1 MKIRKVVVTVL
12 MLLFISGCTAKQ
24 LAKKKNQESALITL
38 KTPTMRYS
46 DQGFIYKS
54 SEFVKVEIYSMGQ
67 PLLSLDINALNIC
80 MSLFECMEKSEFNAK
95 VLHASY
101 PPELLENIFKAQPIF
116 NRANLVQ
123 NSNGFTQT
131 LQKKGEY
138 NISYSVV
145 NNVRT
150 FRDTINKILIKVKP
164 Q

>member
-24 LAKKKNQESALITL
+24 LVKEKNQESALITL

-46 DQGFIYKS
+46 DQGFIYKG

-67 PLLSLDINALNIC
+67 PILSLDINAINIC

-101 PPELLENIFKAQPIF
+101 PPTLLENIFKAQPIF
-116 NRANLVQ
+116 NRENLVQ

-131 LQKKGEY
+131 LQKEGEY
-138 NISYSVV
+138 NISYSVT
-145 NNVRT
+145 NNART